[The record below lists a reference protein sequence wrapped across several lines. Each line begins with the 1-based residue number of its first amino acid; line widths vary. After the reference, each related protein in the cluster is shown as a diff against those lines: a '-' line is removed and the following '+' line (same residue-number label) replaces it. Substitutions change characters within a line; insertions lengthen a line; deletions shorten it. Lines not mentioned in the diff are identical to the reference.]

1 MSLFTGSLTNL
12 YQIFKSNKED
22 HKEENKNM
30 DNEHS
35 YLSRVIAKFVINYLL
50 KVIFIFLS
58 TSI

>member
-50 KVIFIFLS
+50 KVIFIF
-58 TSI
+58 

>member
-12 YQIFKSNKED
+12 YQIFKSN
-22 HKEENKNM
+22 KEENKNM

-50 KVIFIFLS
+50 
-58 TSI
+58 